1 MMNILDI
8 QDKLK
13 SLSQDQLANE
23 MQMPSGAVPQFL
35 VLGELNR
42 RQSMRQSMQQQGAG
56 AQTVAQEL
64 LNGAGVPSEGM
75 SEMGRSMAPKSSIAQ
90 NTGIG
95 SLPQQAPP
103 PEQGGI
109 AALVPEQATGMNKGG
124 RVKHYQKP
132 EDDNKSKGS
141 ERDRTERNFQ
151 AMYGIDDK
159 PVKSADYEVMKWI
172 ANALNPVENAK
183 SAYSDA
189 RSGDIVGAGLNAASI
204 IPVGS
209 GLSLL
214 ARMGMQAGPSIYDDM
229 RGNNATGMFAGGPVM
244 KMAAG
249 RTPPSGNWYDVILD
263 LLGGT
268 SDEEMR
274 QIEASRYGDARA
286 KIHDENGKVVPD
298 PEAEDRSWFNPAPA
312 PQRSGPTPLSVF
324 NRQEEQRKAAA
335 AATEPPSGAATT
347 GASGSG
353 SGSGSGPMSSYEK
366 MLQDAMANAEKK
378 AKQDKWLALAQAGMS
393 LMSSTSGSF
402 AGALGE
408 AGKVGIESLQ
418 GSRDVA
424 EQNKLNLGKEMFG
437 IEQARAAQ
445 ARAAAASGRK
455 RELTSSDLMAQLDKV
470 QKFIDTIDPP
480 PDGISEPI
488 PLGPAEQ
495 ASVDEAKAYRD
506 SLIQEI
512 SRMGIGAADLSD
524 PAQ

>member
-103 PEQGGI
+103 PEQGAGI
-109 AALVPEQATGMNKGG
+109 AALAPQQPMG
-124 RVKHYQKP
+124 
-132 EDDNKSKGS
+132 
-141 ERDRTERNFQ
+141 
-151 AMYGIDDK
+151 MYG
-159 PVKSADYEVMKWI
+159 
-172 ANALNPVENAK
+172 
-183 SAYSDA
+183 
-189 RSGDIVGAGLNAASI
+189 
-204 IPVGS
+204 
-209 GLSLL
+209 
-214 ARMGMQAGPSIYDDM
+214 
-229 RGNNATGMFAGGPVM
+229 GGPVM
-244 KMAAG
+244 KMAGGSQGAID
-249 RTPPSGNWYDVILD
+249 RNSYTLPQIIGNS
-263 LLGGT
+263 LGDF
-268 SDEEMR
+268 SDWW
-274 QIEASRYGDARA
+274 
-286 KIHDENGKVVPD
+286 N
-298 PEAEDRSWFNPAPA
+298 
-312 PQRSGPTPLSVF
+312 SGPTYAPRTNPRDPLVEIDPLTGKPIQRPSSVDPRES
-324 NRQEEQRKAAA
+324 NAMT
-335 AATEPPSGAATT
+335 ATRPTVTAPATDPFAPPPAPP
-347 GASGSG
+347 SGSG
-353 SGSGSGPMSSYEK
+353 SGGSGSGAGPMSSYEK

-378 AKQDKWLALAQAGMS
+378 AKQDKWLALAQAGMA

-408 AGKVGIESLQ
+408 AGKVGIEALQ

-424 EQNKLNLGKEMFG
+424 EQNKLKLGQEMFG